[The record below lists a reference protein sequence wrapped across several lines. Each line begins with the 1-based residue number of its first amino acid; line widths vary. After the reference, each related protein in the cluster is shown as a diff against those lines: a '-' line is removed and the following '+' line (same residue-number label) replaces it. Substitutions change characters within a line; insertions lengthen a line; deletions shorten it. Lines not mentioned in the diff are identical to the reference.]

1 MRKYDE
7 LFTAIKNNR
16 KKSAPTFNQE
26 LLKMFLLQQTKESGR
41 GTKKW
46 FDQKGKRRP
55 YRCIDIK

>member
-26 LLKMFLLQQTKESGR
+26 LLKMFLLQQKKESGW
-41 GTKKW
+41 GTKKL
-46 FDQKGKRRP
+46 FDQKG
-55 YRCIDIK
+55 